1 MKKPT
6 LKGWLAIAGAV
17 IAAILTIIV
26 ALKDGNLTTDE
37 AGDITAKLGEA
48 VNTIQVETAE

>member
-6 LKGWLAIAGAV
+6 LKGWIAIAGAV

-26 ALKDGNLTTDE
+26 ALKDGSLTTDE